1 MPFTTFG
8 QKTDCACYLM
18 SGAHTGRLNPQLLRI
33 LTVTVSVTIIR
44 DVKHETRGVICV
56 SVCICQLLAR
66 HIELQQSETKAQA
79 ALVTILS
86 LTQIT
91 ELKLL
96 LDIGRQGHRFY
107 EFVLTMLI
115 ACISLELLIGII
127 IIYVGNLHYHQQ
139 HDDRSSSSPG
149 TCHPFRL
156 LACLC
161 RCCGRPGQCC
171 RRRVAYSSVMET
183 SVSSGQL
190 GAGGGRGKRGT
201 TAPHNGD
208 ELLAPKALPES
219 GMIEENDDEEVGCCG
234 YPTSAAARRKA
245 VSIADL
251 ERTDVEIETA
261 RIKAAEAELHI
272 VRVGNYIRTLEEAA
286 RRATD
291 GQAADLNEQLATLRA
306 DNEAAA
312 GIKKEADAERRAAEA
327 RQYHAFYARE
337 LAAARRERVVF
348 RKLSR
353 WQHAATYLLYFVML
367 MNIFVTTF
375 GISGSSQDLFVV
387 RPINASTFQ

>member
-1 MPFTTFG
+1 V
-8 QKTDCACYLM
+8 CARVY
-18 SGAHTGRLNPQLLRI
+18 
-33 LTVTVSVTIIR
+33 
-44 DVKHETRGVICV
+44 
-56 SVCICQLLAR
+56 QLLAR
-66 HIELQQSETKAQA
+66 HSELQQSETKAQA

-139 HDDRSSSSPG
+139 HDRTTTTR
-149 TCHPFRL
+149 TCNLFHI
-156 LACLC
+156 LACLFCQC
-161 RCCGRPGQCC
+161 RCCGRSGQCC
-171 RRRVAYSSVMET
+171 RQQVAYSSVMET
-183 SVSSGQL
+183 SASSGQL
-190 GAGGGRGKRGT
+190 AAGTGRPKRT
-201 TAPHNGD
+201 MPPNGD
-208 ELLAPKALPES
+208 ELLAPKALPEI
-219 GMIEENDDEEVGCCG
+219 GMVEDEEDDVGCCG
-234 YPTSAAARRKA
+234 YPSPAAVQRNA

-251 ERTDVEIETA
+251 ERADEIETS
-261 RIKAAEAELHI
+261 RIKAADAELRI
-272 VRVGNYIRTLEEAA
+272 VRVGNYIRTLEEAVK
-286 RRATD
+286 RATD
-291 GQAADLNEQLATLRA
+291 SGGQTAGLNDELATLRA
-306 DNEAAA
+306 EYEAAT
-312 GIKKEADAERRAAEA
+312 GVKKEADAERRAAEE

-337 LAAARRERVVF
+337 LAAARRERVTF

-375 GISGSSQDLFVV
+375 GISGSAQDLFVG
-387 RPINASTFQ
+387 RPVNASSPE